1 MPVQSHRCKRSCHS
15 GNYHEFPDYKDD
27 DEDGEDGEDVS
38 HLDEDVLGLEIPV
51 SDRGLQA
58 LALARSKLTWDMLE
72 LR

>member
-27 DEDGEDGEDVS
+27 DEDGEDVG

>member
-15 GNYHEFPDYKDD
+15 GNYHEFLDYKDD
-27 DEDGEDGEDVS
+27 DEDVEDVG